1 MDPKLIYRRVCKNL
15 DDRGW
20 KYTPHD
26 EDMVI
31 TLSVRGEDIP
41 MELLFHV
48 DAKRN
53 LLKVLSVL
61 PFKAAEDKRV
71 EMAVAVC
78 AANDVLA
85 NGNFDLNISD
95 GKIVF
100 RIAAP
105 FEGGLPDETIDYLI
119 DVTCA
124 TVDHYND
131 KLLMLN
137 KGMLEMDKFLQNL

>member
-1 MDPKLIYRRVCKNL
+1 MDPKLIYRRVCKKL
-15 DDRGW
+15 DDRSW
-20 KYTPHD
+20 TYTQHD
-26 EDMVI
+26 EDMVV
-31 TLSVRGEDIP
+31 TLSVRGEDFPI
-41 MELLFHV
+41 ELLIHV
-48 DAKRN
+48 DAKRS

-61 PFKAAEDKRV
+61 PVKAAEDKRV

-105 FEGGLPDETIDYLI
+105 FDGGLPDETIDYLI

-137 KGMLEMDKFLQNL
+137 KGLLKLEQFIENI